1 MASNLEGKSMEFTK
15 QMRKATRE
23 IHDISDALVNA
34 KLGIGK
40 IFFYILICISSM

>member
-1 MASNLEGKSMEFTK
+1 MASEPTFTK

-34 KLGIGK
+34 KLGIGMK
-40 IFFYILICISSM
+40 AFYLLHNPP